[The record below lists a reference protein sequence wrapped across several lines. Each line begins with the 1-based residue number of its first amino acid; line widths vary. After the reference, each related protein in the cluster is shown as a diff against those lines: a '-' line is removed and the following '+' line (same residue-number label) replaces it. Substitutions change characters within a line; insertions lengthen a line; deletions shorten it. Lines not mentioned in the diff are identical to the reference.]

1 MNRIFLIFI
10 IAFATVISFTSCDRE
25 AMVFGSQTEN
35 PTTNGQGQ
43 LNLSSLKIGVNA
55 AESEVQTRGG
65 VDVTNFIV
73 KLYDENKV
81 TLLKEW
87 KYSEMPEVFA
97 LNVGTYEIDVLSHEV
112 NEAEWEKPYYYA
124 TQKFDISA
132 DTFTDLGTITCR
144 LNNVKVTIEYDDE
157 LKAVMGNDI
166 NVAVSLN
173 QNTKLDFNQT
183 ETRAGYFKTQNAE
196 NNVLYTSF
204 KGTIAG
210 EMYEVNNSFSGVKAG
225 EYRRVVYSLKSSIGD
240 IDEGGVPT
248 FIISVDVT
256 CFVVDMTVDVDPGA
270 DEGIDDFPVAP
281 DPVDPVDPVDPTD
294 PEPTDPEPTDPEN
307 APSIVGTSFYGAPF
321 DIDQSLIIPGQ
332 CELIVTLF
340 APDKIANVEVT
351 IDSDTLTPDI
361 LGEVGLTD
369 EFDLAY
375 PGDYATGLSG
385 LGFPVGDDVI
395 GQTELLF
402 DISQFTELLGIYG
415 AATHH
420 FIIKVTDQKG
430 ASVTKTL
437 TLISE

>member
-55 AESEVQTRGG
+55 AESEVQTRAG

-240 IDEGGVPT
+240 IDEG
-248 FIISVDVT
+248 
-256 CFVVDMTVDVDPGA
+256 
-270 DEGIDDFPVAP
+270 E
-281 DPVDPVDPVDPTD
+281 
-294 PEPTDPEPTDPEN
+294 
-307 APSIVGTSFYGAPF
+307 
-321 DIDQSLIIPGQ
+321 
-332 CELIVTLF
+332 
-340 APDKIANVEVT
+340 
-351 IDSDTLTPDI
+351 
-361 LGEVGLTD
+361 
-369 EFDLAY
+369 
-375 PGDYATGLSG
+375 
-385 LGFPVGDDVI
+385 I
-395 GQTELLF
+395 GR
-402 DISQFTELLGIYG
+402 
-415 AATHH
+415 AH
-420 FIIKVTDQKG
+420 V
-430 ASVTKTL
+430 
-437 TLISE
+437 